1 MFFFSGLLFT
11 FELMEIKRV
20 EAIDFFYRRNFGF
33 LYNILGRALFVI
45 LWVNPHTGFASGY
58 FIFWYFYPCLCIFS
72 IAFLSFGL
80 GDPQALSYGTG
91 VAVGGFGV
99 FEIALYL
106 KYPEVFESLE
116 KQQQT

>member
-45 LWVNPHTGFASGY
+45 L
-58 FIFWYFYPCLCIFS
+58 
-72 IAFLSFGL
+72 
-80 GDPQALSYGTG
+80 
-91 VAVGGFGV
+91 
-99 FEIALYL
+99 
-106 KYPEVFESLE
+106 
-116 KQQQT
+116 